1 MFYTKRLFILSA
13 VASAVCLSACG
24 DDDEEETIS
33 QMPQSI
39 MSDLLGERQLLT
51 SVGNLQ
57 FTYADGK
64 LSKIS
69 DDENGSIT
77 LDGDNFVI
85 TEDGGT
91 QYNVRLNSDGFIAQ
105 FDASDSYA
113 EAGESLK
120 FSVNV
125 NCSYSNRRLTQL
137 KRVAQS
143 VVMTTAG
150 VENISI
156 EATVNNT
163 WSAAGTLDK
172 IEIVEV
178 EKHDCTI
185 YGKLRDQKGTLTS
198 TYRFTCRFSD
208 GEVENPL
215 CQMPSYIASTA
226 TYDTFSPLAL
236 VGLYGDGPSLFP
248 DAVELEWSNSVEADG
263 ILSGFG
269 GSDSGSEAYN
279 LSYALNENGTIDI
292 EEKFKG
298 EAESDN
304 VTDHSELYYGYDAYV
319 PDGAATSATN
329 TLGSIGRQLRR
340 LGMGRYGIVGK

>member
-1 MFYTKRLFILSA
+1 MFHTKRLFILSA
-13 VASAVCLSACG
+13 IASAVCLAACG

-33 QMPQSI
+33 QMPQSTI
-39 MSDLLGERQLLT
+39 SDLFGERQMLT
-51 SVGNLQ
+51 SAGSLK
-57 FTYADGK
+57 FTYDDGK
-64 LSKIS
+64 LLTIS
-69 DDENGSIT
+69 DDEDGSLTFDSDSFIIT
-77 LDGDNFVI
+77 VDDA
-85 TEDGGT
+85 TE
-91 QYNVRLNSDGFIAQ
+91 YNVRLNSDGFIAQ
-105 FDASDSYA
+105 FDASDSYS
-113 EAGESLK
+113 ETNESAK
-120 FSVNV
+120 FDVSV

-143 VVMTTAG
+143 VLMTTAG

-163 WSAAGTLDK
+163 WSTAGTLDK
-172 IEIVEV
+172 IEIIEV

-226 TYDTFSPLAL
+226 TNETFSPLAL

-248 DAVELEWSNSVEADG
+248 DAVEIEWSNSVEADG

-269 GSDSGSEAYN
+269 GSDSGSEAFN

-292 EEKFKG
+292 EEKYKG
-298 EAESDN
+298 DAESDN
-304 VTDHSELYYGYDAYV
+304 VTDHSELYYGYDSYV
-319 PDGAATSATN
+319 SDRAAASAAN
-329 TLGSIGRQLRR
+329 TTGSIGRQLKR
-340 LGMGRYGIVGK
+340 LCTGRYGIIGK